1 MSRNPPQAALERPDG
16 VWLVHVVGEEG
27 CHSWGRTIREAEK
40 RIQEA
45 WAAWTDFGGDELPT
59 VIVNPPDDV
68 VKIARE
74 AVTARRQSEEAQ
86 DKAARAM
93 ASAACRLTSEYGLS
107 RRDVADL
114 LEVSFQR
121 VQQLVS

>member
-1 MSRNPPQAALERPDG
+1 MNATPPQAVLERDDG
-16 VWLVHVVGEEG
+16 VWLVHVVGEAG

-40 RIQEA
+40 RIREA
-45 WAAWTDFGGDELPT
+45 WAAWTDHAGDELPN

-74 AVTARRQSEEAQ
+74 AVAARRQAEQAQQEAAQ
-86 DKAARAM
+86 AM
-93 ASAACRLTSEYGLS
+93 SSAACRLTSEYGLS